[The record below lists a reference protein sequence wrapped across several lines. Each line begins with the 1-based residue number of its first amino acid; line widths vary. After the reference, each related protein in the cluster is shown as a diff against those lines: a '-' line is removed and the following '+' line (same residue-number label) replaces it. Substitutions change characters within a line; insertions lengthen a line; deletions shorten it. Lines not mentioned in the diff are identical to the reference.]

1 VWHMVEADFVGFRIV
16 RPLRLPGVE
25 EMHRAWNNGVELE

>member
-1 VWHMVEADFVGFRIV
+1 MAEADFIGFRIV
-16 RPLRLPGVE
+16 RPLQFPSVE